1 MSESGK
7 SCVSSSESLSSSCV
21 KEMEIMDPLL
31 RDLNE
36 KKLSVRSTV
45 VSLAA
50 ELKQMRSRLNSKE
63 QLFAKETRARQE
75 AEAKAKK
82 IEEEMHRLQ
91 QNLEE
96 RNEQLQA
103 SASTAQQYLKE
114 IDDVRS
120 KLSESQAIADESE
133 ASTQSA
139 QLQCLMLVKELEEK
153 DSCLKEN
160 EAKVA
165 KLAEQLNLLQKDLQ
179 ARELSQNQLRDE
191 VIRVEREIM
200 QAIST
205 AGINKD
211 SELLRLLEE
220 ISPKNSENLNRLLA
234 LKDDEIAELKDEI
247 RIMSTHWK
255 LKTKELE
262 LQIEKHRKADQDLKK
277 RVLKLEF
284 CLQESRS
291 QTRKLQRMGERR
303 DKALKELKDQ
313 LSTKE
318 RNTSESSEKQ
328 NFWESSNFK
337 IVISMSML
345 ILVVFTKR

>member
-1 MSESGK
+1 MPELENSNVPS
-7 SCVSSSESLSSSCV
+7 SVSFSSSSV
-21 KEMEIMDPLL
+21 KEREDTDPLL
-31 RDLNE
+31 RDLSE
-36 KKLSVRSTV
+36 KKLSFRRSV

-50 ELKQMRSRLNSKE
+50 ELKEVRSRLISKE
-63 QLFAKETRARQE
+63 QLIAKETRTRQE
-75 AEAKAKK
+75 AEARAKK

-91 QNLEE
+91 KNLEE

-120 KLSESQAIADESE
+120 KLSETQATAD
-133 ASTQSA
+133 ASVASAQSA
-139 QLQCLMLVKELEEK
+139 QLQCLTLIKELDEK
-153 DSCLKEN
+153 NSDLKEN
-160 EAKVA
+160 EARVA
-165 KLAEQLNLLQKDLQ
+165 RLAEQFDLLQKDLQ
-179 ARELSQNQLRDE
+179 AREISQYQLRDE
-191 VIRVEREIM
+191 VIRVEQEIM
-200 QAIST
+200 QAVSK

-211 SELLRLLEE
+211 CELLKLLED
-220 ISPKNSENLNRLLA
+220 ISPKNREKIDRLLIH
-234 LKDDEIAELKDEI
+234 KDGEIARLTDEI
-247 RIMSTHWK
+247 RIMSTHWE
-255 LKTKELE
+255 LKTKQLE
-262 LQIEKHRKADQDLKK
+262 SQIEKHRKADQDLKK
-277 RVLKLEF
+277 RLLKLEF

-291 QTRKLQRMGERR
+291 QTRKLQRKGELR

-318 RNTSESSEKQ
+318 RNISDRSVNP